1 MVYWRTNWV
10 ELTFSLWIE
19 ENICNKKSVYKQ
31 EVYWWKCRCHSLT
44 MTFIKRLTSLFSLH
58 MCCPRNETK
67 SNRVTKITNCS
78 LLFYIFLWNI
88 MNVILL
94 ICLRKD
100 LLYSIY
106 DSVHSITNQ
115 FDRWEVLI
123 LNSCEYCLKNET
135 LYILL
140 NPLVY
145 SIFYSQSNFY
155 IRAWC
160 IRNMLSG

>member
-1 MVYWRTNWV
+1 MFTSNKY
-10 ELTFSLWIE
+10 ID
-19 ENICNKKSVYKQ
+19 ENVDVIHWQWLLSNV
-31 EVYWWKCRCHSLT
+31 
-44 MTFIKRLTSLFSLH
+44 SLFFFLS
-58 MCCPRNETK
+58 MCCQTNETK

-106 DSVHSITNQ
+106 DSFHSITNQ

-123 LNSCEYCLKNET
+123 LNSCEYCLKNEI
-135 LYILL
+135 LYIVL
-140 NPLVY
+140 NPLFY

-155 IRAWC
+155 LRSWW
-160 IRNMLSG
+160 IRNRLSLGSVFLICMKN

>member
-1 MVYWRTNWV
+1 
-10 ELTFSLWIE
+10 
-19 ENICNKKSVYKQ
+19 
-31 EVYWWKCRCHSLT
+31 
-44 MTFIKRLTSLFSLH
+44 MTFIKRLTFLFSLH
-58 MCCPRNETK
+58 MCCQRNETK

-123 LNSCEYCLKNET
+123 LNSCEYCLKNEILDIT
-135 LYILL
+135 TYCTWYYILYYL
-140 NPLVY
+140 KKSTFLLHFLFAIEFLY
-145 SIFYSQSNFY
+145 QSMMYSQYALWVVSF
-155 IRAWC
+155 
-160 IRNMLSG
+160 